1 MAMRMTMIIPITAM
15 HHGDAVDD
23 YCRLL
28 PCYAQSSNKKR
39 RGMMAMKD
47 RKALRGKRL

>member
-28 PCYAQSSNKKR
+28 PCSNKKR